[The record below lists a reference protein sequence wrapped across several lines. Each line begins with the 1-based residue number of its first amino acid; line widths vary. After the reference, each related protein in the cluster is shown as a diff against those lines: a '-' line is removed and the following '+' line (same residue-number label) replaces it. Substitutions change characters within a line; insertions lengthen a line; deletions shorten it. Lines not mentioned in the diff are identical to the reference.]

1 MAKSS
6 LAQTPA
12 SSIPASSLSG
22 AVAANNGFALGLYSN
37 LVAQPGG
44 STSNVLTSPIS
55 ASLALTMAYAG
66 AQGTTATQMAT
77 ALHYGSAA
85 STIFDGQN
93 ALSQALASRAATAL
107 AADQQNASESGEPAP
122 SPSDY
127 QLQVVSSVW
136 GEQTYTWQTPFLNIL
151 AQSYGT
157 GVYQEDFVNQYNQAL
172 QTINTWVSAE
182 TNDKINN
189 LLPPGSLSDITRMV
203 LVNAIHLKLPW
214 AQPFQ
219 TSQTANASFTTA
231 AGATVSQPFMNM
243 TSSFPYVDDGTAQ
256 TISLPLS
263 GGQVTVLITLPHGDL
278 ATYEAG
284 LTATSPAVSPPSGL
298 TSVALSLPKVTFTS
312 PTFSLA
318 SILQA
323 LGMTQAF
330 NGTTADFTGM
340 CAHTPDGLNLYI
352 EDVLQKAMIAVQ
364 ETGVEAAAATA
375 VIMGGASIAEPAPI
389 PMTVNKP
396 FLLSIVDVPT
406 GAVLF
411 LGHIED
417 PTNTGSQ

>member
-107 AADQQNASESGEPAP
+107 AADQQNTSESGEPAP

-189 LLPPGSLSDITRMV
+189 LLPARS
-203 LVNAIHLKLPW
+203 
-214 AQPFQ
+214 
-219 TSQTANASFTTA
+219 
-231 AGATVSQPFMNM
+231 
-243 TSSFPYVDDGTAQ
+243 
-256 TISLPLS
+256 
-263 GGQVTVLITLPHGDL
+263 
-278 ATYEAG
+278 
-284 LTATSPAVSPPSGL
+284 ATSRAWCS
-298 TSVALSLPKVTFTS
+298 
-312 PTFSLA
+312 
-318 SILQA
+318 
-323 LGMTQAF
+323 
-330 NGTTADFTGM
+330 
-340 CAHTPDGLNLYI
+340 
-352 EDVLQKAMIAVQ
+352 
-364 ETGVEAAAATA
+364 
-375 VIMGGASIAEPAPI
+375 
-389 PMTVNKP
+389 
-396 FLLSIVDVPT
+396 
-406 GAVLF
+406 
-411 LGHIED
+411 
-417 PTNTGSQ
+417 